1 MIRSYWKIWSSV
13 ALLILS
19 ISACSNG
26 KIQDTKSNTNSPDD
40 EFEYQLN
47 FFLQDADSSVRV
59 AYQQLFGKDKSI
71 QEAKE
76 YCIKLDQGKNSL
88 SLMTDKY
95 DELTQKV
102 KENKIT
108 KRERDAISNVYSTIH
123 RTAQDIYCPQ
133 HRDKDQIPLNERLN

>member
-1 MIRSYWKIWSSV
+1 MIRRYWKIWSSV
-13 ALLILS
+13 ALLILT

-26 KIQDTKSNTNSPDD
+26 KIQDTKSNTNSPDN

-59 AYQQLFGKDKSI
+59 VYQQIFGKDKSI

-76 YCIKLDQGKNSL
+76 YCIKLDQGKNAL

-108 KRERDAISNVYSTIH
+108 ERESNAILKVYSTIH
-123 RTAQDIYCPQ
+123 WTARDVYCPQ
-133 HRDKDQIPLNERLN
+133 HRDKHQIPLNERFN